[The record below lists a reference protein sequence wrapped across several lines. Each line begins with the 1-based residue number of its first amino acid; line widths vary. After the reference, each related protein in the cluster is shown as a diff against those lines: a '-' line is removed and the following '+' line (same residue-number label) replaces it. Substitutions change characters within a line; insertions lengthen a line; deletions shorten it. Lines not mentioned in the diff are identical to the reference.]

1 MSTQLFANYMV
12 YPVLFVILL
21 LPVAGLVLM
30 RTYLGAGKYW
40 MAWASSGLYIGGT
53 ALFGVVGIFP
63 AIIPSNPNPAN
74 SLTIMNSAS
83 SLLTLEIMLGVALV
97 FVPIV
102 IGYQSWVYKRFATAI
117 SEDDLQY

>member
-1 MSTQLFANYMV
+1 
-12 YPVLFVILL
+12 
-21 LPVAGLVLM
+21 M

-40 MAWASSGLYIGGT
+40 MAWAASGLYIGGT

-83 SLLTLEIMLGVALV
+83 SPLTLEIMLGVALV

-102 IGYQSWVYKRFATAI
+102 IAYQAWVYKQFATPMGDGDI
-117 SEDDLQY
+117 KY